1 MAAYQVV
8 PTELKK
14 YKFSEN
20 AFLPKVVTVQLKQD
34 KKCNYLCLV
43 KAGDFVQEGDVIAI
57 PDREAES
64 FAKIHSPIPGKV
76 IDIVTTLTPSGH
88 YEKAVKIKLE
98 GKFSFTG
105 KKLRKADLSN
115 IPAKD
120 LLTKIADKG
129 IINTF
134 LISKPESLSWQIN
147 NLENRKDRA
156 LIVRLY
162 DEDKL
167 RLSDSLLTKF
177 YAAKII
183 EGAKLTAKMIGT
195 KNIVLVAD
203 AKTNVDEISALI
215 EEQKIYLLKNRIN
228 HYPAGY
234 KREIISSFNKSL
246 KKTCDFTIS
255 AKDLFTDS
263 YTMLNVENALVYDV
277 PSISTYVQLTGN
289 CLSASCFL
297 KVKIGFTLKE
307 LVTQLGG
314 FVHEPSMIIIN
325 GAVCGSSVNSLD
337 VPITKNV
344 KSVEFI
350 SKKNIFDYQIY
361 NCIHCGNC
369 RFACQVKISPDII
382 YAYMNDRKAVPEA
395 FIKSVALCTECGLC
409 NSVCPS
415 RLPLTQ
421 TISILKVKLSG
432 ENNEK

>member
-1 MAAYQVV
+1 MATYQVV

-20 AFLPKVVTVQLKQD
+20 AFLPKIVTVHLKQE
-34 KKCNYLCLV
+34 KKCNFLCLV
-43 KAGDFVQEGDVIAI
+43 KAGDIVKEGDIIAI
-57 PDREAES
+57 PDRENEN

-76 IDIVTTLTPSGH
+76 IDIVKTLTPNGQ

-98 GKFSFTG
+98 GKFDFTG
-105 KKLRKADLSN
+105 KKLLKHDYSN
-115 IPAKD
+115 LDIKE
-120 LLTKIADKG
+120 LIKKLADKG

-134 LISKPESLSWQIN
+134 IISKPESLSKQITS
-147 NLENRKDRA
+147 LEDRRERV

-183 EGAKLTAKMIGT
+183 EGAKITARMIGT
-195 KNIVLVAD
+195 KRIVLVAD
-203 AKTNVDEISALI
+203 SKTNIDEISALI
-215 EEQKIYLLKNRIN
+215 NSENILLLKNRIN
-228 HYPAGY
+228 HYPAGF
-234 KREIISSFNKSL
+234 KREIISSFNKNL
-246 KKTCDFTIS
+246 KKSCDFTIS
-255 AKDLFTDS
+255 SKDLFTDS
-263 YTMLNVENALVYDV
+263 YTMLNVDNAIVYDL
-277 PSISTYVQLTGN
+277 PSISTYVQFTGN
-289 CLSASCFL
+289 CLPESCFL
-297 KVKIGFTLKE
+297 KVKLGFTLRE
-307 LVTQLGG
+307 LVNQLGG
-314 FVHEPSMIIIN
+314 FIHEPSMIIIN
-325 GAVCGSSVNSLD
+325 GAVCGNSVNSMD
-337 VPITKNV
+337 VPITKTV
-344 KSVEFI
+344 KSVEFL

-382 YAYMNDRKAVPEA
+382 YAYMNEQKQISES

-421 TISILKVKLSG
+421 TISILKEKISG
-432 ENNEK
+432 EQNEK